1 MRECE
6 EKLRSVHFA
15 ETRDWISRVARGR
28 QVSKRGTR
36 VKHAEEL
43 KSHASCCT
51 TGQKFQAGQVVSSR
65 LELAIQSI
73 RKAQSPDH
81 SV

>member
-6 EKLRSVHFA
+6 AKLKSVQLSRA
-15 ETRDWISRVARGR
+15 SRLARDW

-43 KSHASCCT
+43 KTHASCCT
-51 TGQKFQAGQVVSSR
+51 TGQKSQVGQAVSSR
-65 LELAIQSI
+65 LELAT
-73 RKAQSPDH
+73 
-81 SV
+81 